1 MKISKIVLAIITIL
15 FAVLGLTKV
24 LSFDITNPIMFTSLA
39 TLLLLRSVEY
49 KNNRDRSGFVLTCL
63 TAVFVYF
70 VVIYKVFIG

>member
-1 MKISKIVLAIITIL
+1 MKISKIVLSIITIL
-15 FAVLGLTKV
+15 FAILGLTKV

-70 VVIYKVFIG
+70 VVIYIVFIG

>member
-1 MKISKIVLAIITIL
+1 
-15 FAVLGLTKV
+15 
-24 LSFDITNPIMFTSLA
+24 MFTSLA